1 MSANTTATAPNSAS
15 PGSLSSAT
23 AEPGLVIRR
32 LTPEDAPAFRVLR
45 MRGLEDHPDAFTST
59 PADWDLPLEAYIDRI
74 TAGHVIGAFDSASGA
89 LLGHVFLPTH
99 LATGAKTRHKC
110 EVWSVYVIPEARGRN
125 IARLMLEHV
134 ISLART
140 LGFSWLKLQVG
151 DHNIAARRTYESL
164 GFEAYGREEDYL
176 RLADGRIIHEILMQ
190 KRL

>member
-1 MSANTTATAPNSAS
+1 MSANTVAPS
-15 PGSLSSAT
+15 PYPMA
-23 AEPGLVIRR
+23 AEPGLLIRR
-32 LTPEDAPAFRVLR
+32 LTAEDAPAFRALR

-74 TAGHVIGAFDSASGA
+74 KAGHVIGAFDATSGT

-125 IARLMLEHV
+125 IARRMLEHV
-134 ISLART
+134 IALART

-151 DHNIAARRTYESL
+151 DHNMAARRTYEAL
-164 GFEAYGREEDYL
+164 GFEAFGREEDYL